1 MVLDLEPELTAWRKS
16 LSPCIHQHLP
26 LASTLNEIQD
36 KLAGVQGFLGT
47 LNHANPREFA
57 FAVKVGEMAANYA
70 HKLLVHFGLTYSDDP
85 APPPINPM
93 QAQFVV
99 SNLQGIV
106 QEFIL
111 LHQDSL
117 VKNYDGD
124 IVKPGVDLINTD
136 ISILSAPLIPDE
148 TSVLK
153 IDRDTFSVYL
163 SDLTLKLGYTNEFK
177 VLEVLNK
184 NFGLFVSHS
193 KIIEEVWDNQGE
205 STNIQRAVSNLRRK
219 LKDAGMNQVLINA
232 ENGHYSLSLS

>member
-57 FAVKVGEMAANYA
+57 YAVKVGEMAANYA
-70 HKLLVHFGLTYSDDP
+70 HELLVHFGLTYSDDP
-85 APPPINPM
+85 APSPINPM
-93 QAQFVV
+93 QAKFVV

-136 ISILSAPLIPDE
+136 ISILSAPLLPDE
-148 TSVLK
+148 TNVLK

-219 LKDAGMNQVLINA
+219 LKDAGMNQVLINT
-232 ENGHYSLSLS
+232 ENGHYMLSLS

>member
-1 MVLDLEPELTAWRKS
+1 MQE
-16 LSPCIHQHLP
+16 
-26 LASTLNEIQD
+26 
-36 KLAGVQGFLGT
+36 KLAAVQGFLGT
-47 LNHANPREFA
+47 LDSGNRREFLY
-57 FAVKVGEMAANYA
+57 AVKVGEMAVNYA
-70 HKLLVHFGLTYSDDP
+70 HELLVHLGLTYSDG
-85 APPPINPM
+85 PPPSPINLM

-99 SNLQGIV
+99 SNLQGTV

-117 VKNYDGD
+117 VKNFDDD
-124 IVKPGVDLINTD
+124 IVKPVGDMITTD
-136 ISILSAPLIPDE
+136 ISVVSLPSLPDE
-148 TSVLK
+148 TNVLN

-193 KIIEEVWDNQGE
+193 KIIEEVWDNRGE
-205 STNIQRAVSNLRRK
+205 SSNIQRAVSNLRRK

>member
-1 MVLDLEPELTAWRKS
+1 MVLDLDPELTAWRKS

-26 LASTLNEIQD
+26 LASTLNELQE
-36 KLAGVQGFLGT
+36 KLSGVQGFLGT
-47 LNHANPREFA
+47 LNHADPREFA
-57 FAVKVGEMAANYA
+57 YAVKVGEMAANYA
-70 HKLLVHFGLTYSDDP
+70 HELLVHFGLTYSDDP
-85 APPPINPM
+85 APSPINPM

-117 VKNYDGD
+117 LKNYDGD

-136 ISILSAPLIPDE
+136 ISILSAPLLPDE
-148 TSVLK
+148 TNVLK

-177 VLEVLNK
+177 VLEVLNN
-184 NFGLFVSHS
+184 NFGLFISHS